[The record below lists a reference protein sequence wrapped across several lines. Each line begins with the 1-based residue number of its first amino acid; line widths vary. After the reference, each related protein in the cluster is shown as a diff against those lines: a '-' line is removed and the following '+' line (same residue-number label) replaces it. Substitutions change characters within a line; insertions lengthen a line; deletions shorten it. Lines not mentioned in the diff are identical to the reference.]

1 MKWIH
6 VIGICGKTTA
16 NVAKMFKDMGWFV
29 TGSDAQFFPPAYN
42 IIQENEIPHTEG
54 YHFKHLTKTFWE
66 DLNMQIPHIGDI
78 PDLVMIVDSVST
90 KNKEYLFAKNKAIP
104 VKTYSQIFHEFV
116 AKEESIVIV
125 GTAGKTTTTALI
137 TKLLKDSKLNPTYM
151 IGADVKDFK
160 NSLQNTDSQWSVLE
174 GDEYY
179 GVELSKEL
187 QSGPKFLE
195 YKPKY
200 LVITN
205 IGYEHQD
212 VYPTQEDYTNAFK
225 RCVNLVPEEG
235 LIIARGDDQQ
245 IDKAIAEANAKVIR
259 YKYIDSLTQVN
270 TEDSQTFYVTKS
282 SNSFDILNNKLDVL
296 VTGETSLLG
305 TYNLENILAAYLVCK
320 FTELHTL
327 ISDMQFKVNVK
338 SFQGAHKRLE
348 VLMRDTKKIVIDD
361 FAVAPNRAQNSLQ
374 TIKEEFKNV
383 SHEIVCIFEPN
394 SASRPG
400 DESTFKTMYAEAF
413 KYANTVILPEF
424 SDFNSGLV
432 SAEQAAQW
440 LLELYPNLEI
450 RVKKSEE
457 MLGYLKEYLR
467 EVNKKDIYKI
477 IIFMS
482 SYRLTETAK
491 SIADSL
497 EVS

>member
-16 NVAKMFKDMGWFV
+16 NVAKMFKGMGWFV

-42 IIQENEIPHTEG
+42 IILENQILHAEG
-54 YHFKHLTKTFWE
+54 YHFKHLTKAFWE
-66 DLNMQIPHIGDI
+66 DLNAQTYEIRDI

-104 VKTYSQIFHEFV
+104 VKTFSQIFHEFV
-116 AKEESIVIV
+116 AKSESIVVV

-137 TKLLKDSKLNPTYM
+137 TKLLKESNLNPTYM

-160 NSLQNTDSQWSVLE
+160 DSLQYTDSQWSVLE

-179 GVELSKEL
+179 GVDLSKEL
-187 QSGPKFLE
+187 RSGPKFLE

-200 LVITN
+200 LIITN

-212 VYPTQEDYTNAFK
+212 VYPTQEEYTNAFK
-225 RCVNLVPEEG
+225 SCVNLVPEDG
-235 LIIARGDDQQ
+235 LIIARAEDQQ
-245 IDKAIAEANAKVIR
+245 IEIAVSESKARVIR
-259 YKYIDSLTQVN
+259 YKFINSLTQIN
-270 TEDSQTFYVTKS
+270 PDDPEIFYIARAS
-282 SNSFDILNNKLDVL
+282 HSFDILNNQLDVL
-296 VTGETSLLG
+296 LTGETSLLG

-320 FTELHTL
+320 FTNIHSSIPDNE
-327 ISDMQFKVNVK
+327 FKQIVK
-338 SFQGAHKRLE
+338 YFQGPHKRLE
-348 VLMRDTKKIVIDD
+348 VLLKSSEHIVIDD
-361 FAVAPNRAQNSLQ
+361 FAVAPNRVLNSLQ
-374 TIKEEFKNV
+374 TIKEEFKTIP
-383 SHEIVCIFEPN
+383 HEIICIFEPN
-394 SASRPG
+394 SASRPADG
-400 DESTFKTMYAEAF
+400 STFKTMYAEAF
-413 KYANTVILPEF
+413 KYANTLILPEF
-424 SDFNSGLV
+424 SDFNSDLV

-440 LLELYPNLEI
+440 LIELYPELEI
-450 RVKKSEE
+450 KVKKSEE
-457 MLGYLKEYLR
+457 MLGYLKEYLG
-467 EVNKKDIYKI
+467 EVSKKDIYKI

-491 SIADSL
+491 SLADSV